1 MIKNGKS
8 AVIALAVVL
17 TGSFSGCAQKHE
29 TQYVT
34 LPEIYTTANDVLKEE
49 YQNLYLPE
57 TIDITK
63 VSALYT
69 FEGGWG
75 EDVFDEEWCCSSVKD
90 IAKNLYDISLTDE
103 DVKISYETGSAA
115 MEYRDDKYWISM
127 GGIGHLN
134 IFDSTVHKEA
144 HSVNTYS
151 LNLNNNYR
159 EKNYTLAGEEVN
171 VGEAEDY
178 CLNLLTQLTFV
189 LNEYEKP
196 ELFSI
201 TTIKYDD
208 GEEAL
213 CFVFNKNV
221 KGLSVSNE
229 CTFTMINGLSKP
241 SLIRVIIDG
250 KNHAGSI
257 ADFYYNNPK
266 GDSFKEFP
274 SDTKFITLE
283 SAAWLLSD
291 YLAPEH
297 PYKIW
302 DIDIKYAC
310 ITHFPEERGMAIEKT
325 FRPMWVF
332 NMGEKT
338 AEESYVFNGK
348 LYTTGYVDMVTG
360 DVFVVD
366 DIGQNVFFELK

>member
-57 TIDITK
+57 TMDITK

-69 FEGGWG
+69 FDGGWG
-75 EDVFDEEWCCSSVKD
+75 VDDFDENWCRSSV
-90 IAKNLYDISLTDE
+90 AKVAQDLYGISLSDE
-103 DVKISYETGSAA
+103 NIKYSTETGSSC
-115 MEYRDDKYWISM
+115 MEYRDDNYWISV
-127 GGIGHLN
+127 GGVGRVSIE
-134 IFDSTVHKEA
+134 DKTVHKG
-144 HSVNTYS
+144 SDFKNSLS
-151 LNLNNNYR
+151 LNLDSDYR
-159 EKNYTLAGEEVN
+159 GKTYTLAGGEVN

-178 CLNLLTQLTFV
+178 CKQLLDKLEPV
-189 LNEYEKP
+189 MNEFEKP
-196 ELFSI
+196 ELFAI
-201 TTIKYDD
+201 TLIEYGD
-208 GEEAL
+208 GEDAL
-213 CFVFNKNV
+213 SFVFNKNV

-229 CTFTMINGLSKP
+229 CTFLMINGMSKP
-241 SLIRVIIDG
+241 SMTRIVIDG
-250 KNHAGSI
+250 KDHAYSVH
-257 ADFYYNNPK
+257 DFYYNNPVK
-266 GDSFKEFP
+266 DTFKEFP

-310 ITHFPEERGMAIEKT
+310 ITHYPEEGGAAIEKT

-338 AEESYVFNGK
+338 AEESYVYNGK